1 MKDRALFN
9 EQYKYLRT
17 NVKFAGDNIKSIVV
31 TSGFF
36 GEGKTSVAA
45 NLAKS
50 FALSNHKVVIVDM
63 DLRRPSLRNFYD
75 IDTEIGVTNVV
86 VNKMDYNLAISHDE
100 SIWDLD
106 IIHAGAIPPN
116 ANEIISSEAMKNFIR
131 ILEDNY
137 DYVIIDTPPIEAYS
151 DAVALSAICDATLL
165 VYKVGETKKSD
176 IEKSID
182 SIRNVNGNLIGL
194 VRINEK

>member
-1 MKDRALFN
+1 MKDKTLFN

-17 NVKFAGDNIKSIVV
+17 NVKFSGDVKSIVV
-31 TSGFF
+31 SSSYF

-50 FALSNHKVVIVDM
+50 FALSNHKVVILDM
-63 DLRRPSLRNFYD
+63 DLRRPSLRNFFD

-86 VNKMDYNLAISHDE
+86 VNNMDYKLAISHDE

-116 ANEIISSEAMKNFIR
+116 ANELISSDSMKNFIR
-131 ILEDNY
+131 TLEDNY

-165 VYKVGETKKSD
+165 VYRVGETRKSD
-176 IEKSID
+176 LVKSVE

>member
-1 MKDRALFN
+1 MKDKTLFN

-17 NVKFAGDNIKSIVV
+17 NVKFSGDVKSIVV
-31 TSGFF
+31 SSNYF

-50 FALSNHKVVIVDM
+50 FALGNHKVVIVDM
-63 DLRRPSLRNFYD
+63 DLRRPSLRNFFD

-86 VNKMDYNLAISHDE
+86 VNNMDYKLAISHDE

-116 ANEIISSEAMKNFIR
+116 ANELISSDEMKNFIHT
-131 ILEDNY
+131 LEDNY

-165 VYKVGETKKSD
+165 VYRVGETRKSD
-176 IEKSID
+176 LVKSVE

>member
-1 MKDRALFN
+1 MFN

-17 NVKFAGDNIKSIVV
+17 NVKFSGDVKSIVV
-31 TSGFF
+31 SSSYF

-50 FALSNHKVVIVDM
+50 FALGNHKVVIVDM
-63 DLRRPSLRNFYD
+63 DLRRPSLRNFFD

-86 VNKMDYNLAISHDE
+86 VNNMDYKLAISHDE

-116 ANEIISSEAMKNFIR
+116 ANELISSDEMKNFIHT
-131 ILEDNY
+131 LEDNY

-165 VYKVGETKKSD
+165 VYRVGETRKSD
-176 IEKSID
+176 LVKSVE

>member
-1 MKDRALFN
+1 MKDKTLFN

-17 NVKFAGDNIKSIVV
+17 NVKFSGDVKSIVV
-31 TSGFF
+31 SSSYF

-50 FALSNHKVVIVDM
+50 FALGNHKVVIVDM
-63 DLRRPSLRNFYD
+63 DLRRPSLRNFFD

-86 VNKMDYNLAISHDE
+86 VNNMDYKLAISHDE

-116 ANEIISSEAMKNFIR
+116 ANELISSDEMKNFIHT
-131 ILEDNY
+131 LEDNY

-165 VYKVGETKKSD
+165 VYRVGETRKSD
-176 IEKSID
+176 LVKSVE

>member
-1 MKDRALFN
+1 MKDKTLFN

-17 NVKFAGDNIKSIVV
+17 NVKFAGDGIKSIVV
-31 TSGFF
+31 TSGYF

-86 VNKMDYNLAISHDE
+86 VNKMDFNLAISHDE

-116 ANEIISSEAMKNFIR
+116 ANELVSSDSMKNFIR
-131 ILEDNY
+131 ILEANY
-137 DYVIIDTPPIEAYS
+137 DYVIIDTSPTKS
-151 DAVALSAICDATLL
+151 HRKSLTTQLHQNKLRL
-165 VYKVGETKKSD
+165 VEC
-176 IEKSID
+176 
-182 SIRNVNGNLIGL
+182 R
-194 VRINEK
+194 

>member
-1 MKDRALFN
+1 MKDKTLFN

-17 NVKFAGDNIKSIVV
+17 NVKFAGDGIKSIVV
-31 TSGFF
+31 TSGYF

-86 VNKMDYNLAISHDE
+86 VNKMDFNLAISHDE

-116 ANEIISSEAMKNFIR
+116 ANELVSSDSMKNFIR
-131 ILEDNY
+131 ILEKCHRIQIKNPSHG
-137 DYVIIDTPPIEAYS
+137 I
-151 DAVALSAICDATLL
+151 
-165 VYKVGETKKSD
+165 TKNSFRFFQSNRHCTWKIFS
-176 IEKSID
+176 
-182 SIRNVNGNLIGL
+182 
-194 VRINEK
+194 